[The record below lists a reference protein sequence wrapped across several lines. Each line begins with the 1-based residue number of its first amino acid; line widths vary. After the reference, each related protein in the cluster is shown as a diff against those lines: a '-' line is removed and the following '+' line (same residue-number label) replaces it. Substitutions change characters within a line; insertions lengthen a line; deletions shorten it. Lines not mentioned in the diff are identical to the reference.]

1 MDTNA
6 ELDRH
11 LEHHNNCVK
20 ADLSYKKLQTVVEN
34 IDAQWLVKEPMGP
47 HTPVDWVDDVNKLA
61 E

>member
-1 MDTNA
+1 M
-6 ELDRH
+6 EKSIER
-11 LEHHNNCVK
+11 CSW
-20 ADLSYKKLQTVVEN
+20 SYKKLQTVVEN